1 MSGFRGARNSL
12 RSKSNTS
19 FGVLLA
25 RSQARKLFVM
35 PDDDIRR
42 LRDDV
47 HREITF
53 LKEQL
58 NALATDLKVLIAC
71 NPPLLEQVKEHA
83 AGAGERFPG
92 VHLCQLFVNK
102 YGSQ

>member
-1 MSGFRGARNSL
+1 
-12 RSKSNTS
+12 
-19 FGVLLA
+19 
-25 RSQARKLFVM
+25 M
-35 PDDDIRR
+35 PDDNIGR

-53 LKEQL
+53 LKDQL
-58 NALATDLKVLIAC
+58 NALTTDLKVLIAC

>member
-1 MSGFRGARNSL
+1 
-12 RSKSNTS
+12 
-19 FGVLLA
+19 
-25 RSQARKLFVM
+25 M

-53 LKEQL
+53 LKDQL
-58 NALATDLKVLIAC
+58 NALTTDLKVLIAC

-83 AGAGERFPG
+83 AGAGALFPG

-102 YGSQ
+102 YGGSQ

>member
-1 MSGFRGARNSL
+1 
-12 RSKSNTS
+12 
-19 FGVLLA
+19 
-25 RSQARKLFVM
+25 M

-53 LKEQL
+53 LKDQL
-58 NALATDLKVLIAC
+58 NALTTDLKVLIAC
-71 NPPLLEQVKEHA
+71 NPPLLEQIKERA
-83 AGAGERFPG
+83 AGAGALFPG

-102 YGSQ
+102 YGGSR

>member
-1 MSGFRGARNSL
+1 
-12 RSKSNTS
+12 
-19 FGVLLA
+19 
-25 RSQARKLFVM
+25 M

-53 LKEQL
+53 LKDQL
-58 NALATDLKVLIAC
+58 NALTTDLKVLIAC
-71 NPPLLEQVKEHA
+71 NPALLEQIKERA
-83 AGAGERFPG
+83 ADVRAVFPG

-102 YGSQ
+102 YGSSR